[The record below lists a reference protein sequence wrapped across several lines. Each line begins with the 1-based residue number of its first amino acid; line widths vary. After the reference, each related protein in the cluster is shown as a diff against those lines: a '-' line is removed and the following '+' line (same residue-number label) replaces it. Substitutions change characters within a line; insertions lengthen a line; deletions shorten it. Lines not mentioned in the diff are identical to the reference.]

1 MDLLNLID
9 EIDLI
14 EEPDSEIE
22 WERLKNTYLKLKY
35 INQVIRNNGDVL
47 NDKKY
52 LNSILAFLN
61 SIESQSKYYLENIK
75 WDIQDSI
82 YYLDSKLIEDKL
94 KESLTIKNNILKKI
108 KIFIKAYGM
117 LVDIAEE
124 SRDETIE
131 NYEIDDDDFL
141 ETFQQSKKIK
151 K

>member
-52 LNSILAFLN
+52 LNFILFSYCLYGN
-61 SIESQSKYYLENIK
+61 SSFR
-75 WDIQDSI
+75 
-82 YYLDSKLIEDKL
+82 
-94 KESLTIKNNILKKI
+94 
-108 KIFIKAYGM
+108 IFICLFTVQFIIFTAIIIYLK
-117 LVDIAEE
+117 
-124 SRDETIE
+124 
-131 NYEIDDDDFL
+131 NYI
-141 ETFQQSKKIK
+141 SKWIVYH
-151 K
+151 